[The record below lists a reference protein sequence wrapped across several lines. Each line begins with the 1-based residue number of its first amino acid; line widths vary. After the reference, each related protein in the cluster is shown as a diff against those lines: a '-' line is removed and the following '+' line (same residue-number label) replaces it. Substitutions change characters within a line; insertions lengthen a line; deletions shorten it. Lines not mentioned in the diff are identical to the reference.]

1 MPTQIP
7 LAVYQ
12 SGDWEI
18 DLVRRELR
26 RRGIVAPLGSR
37 AFEILE
43 ILVQA
48 NGELVN
54 KYDIIDR
61 VWRGVLIGEN
71 TLHAHVTA
79 VRRALGIDRE
89 ILKTEAGRGYRLL
102 GTWTSE
108 HQNSPVSA
116 VRPEARKDSASFGSS
131 FPAGASALIGRENIA
146 RQLRDYLSAY
156 RMVTLTGPGGIGKT
170 VLALDVARGLLQQFD
185 GGGFFVELASLS
197 DPGLVPTAV
206 ANCLGLRIGGEK
218 ISSELIA
225 KSIGLSKALLVID
238 NCEHVIDAVADISQ
252 TLLGKCPFLSILATS
267 REVLS
272 IDGEYVS
279 RVPPLDVPPD
289 DGPTLSDVLSHSAAQ
304 LLLARISALDSQFSP
319 KDQHLASIV
328 AICRQLDGIPL
339 AIEFAAA
346 RSATLGLR
354 EVAERLGDRFGL
366 LTGGRR
372 ALPRHRTLR
381 ATIDWSYDLLTESER
396 KLLRRVAVFPP
407 GFTLNGAIAVMKD
420 FDISSG
426 EIAEGVASLVGKSFA
441 TLDGKVSPS
450 RWRLLE
456 TTRAYALE
464 KLIEAGEL
472 NQAAQRHAEFFRD
485 LFISSEKG
493 SPARAVEDDGDMA
506 SYAGELDNVRAALD
520 WSFSPDGNA
529 EIGVVLTAAFAPALL
544 NFELNAEWRERA
556 ERALQRMEPGM
567 DVSLPLQMEL
577 YNALGFALAFTFGDR
592 DRTAFVTEK
601 ALEIAEN
608 IGDLHGQLKAY
619 WYSWIR
625 HFASG
630 NCRPAQE
637 AARRFA
643 RVGVRTL
650 EPSVAFVGDRL
661 LGNALQHEGRLKEA
675 EESLRRLLD
684 HYVAPTT
691 KQYLYLFQYDQ
702 RPLTQAML
710 VRVIWLQGFVDQAIE
725 QARACLEDARN
736 THYGNSACWILL
748 YASYPVALMTGD
760 LDGAEQALSML
771 LKRATNLHSALW
783 KFAGTCLEG
792 KLLIA
797 RGEFSPG
804 VALLRNA
811 LDSCEQS
818 GWTFCYPEFMCALA
832 EGLGGL
838 AQYPQALDT
847 IDRALASA
855 DSGFE
860 RWYVPELLRL
870 KGILILREAHDKCH
884 VRALDCFEEALTVA
898 RMQGALFWELRAAT
912 CLARLY
918 VDQKNSKEARMV
930 LAPTFSRLTEGFATP
945 DMRAAQELLDSLP
958 TD

>member
-1 MPTQIP
+1 MPTQIR
-7 LAVYQ
+7 LAVYE

-26 RRGIVAPLGSR
+26 RQGVVAPLGSR

-48 NGELVN
+48 GGELVN
-54 KYDIIDR
+54 KYEIIDR
-61 VWRGVLIGEN
+61 VWPGALIEEN
-71 TLHAHVTA
+71 TLHAHITA
-79 VRRALGIDRE
+79 VRRALGVDRE
-89 ILKTEAGRGYRLL
+89 ILKTESGRGYRLL
-102 GTWTSE
+102 GTWTTRLE
-108 HQNSPVSA
+108 NSPANVLH
-116 VRPEARKDSASFGSS
+116 PEAGRDSIDFRSN
-131 FPAGASALIGRENIA
+131 FPARTSVLIGRENIA

-170 VLALDVARGLLQQFD
+170 VLALDVARALLQQFD

-197 DPGLVPTAV
+197 DPSLVPVAV
-206 ANCLGLRIGGEK
+206 ANGLGLKIGGEE

-225 KSIGLSKALLVID
+225 KSIGSSKTLLVID

-252 TLLGKCPFLSILATS
+252 TLVRKCPSLSILATS

-289 DGPTLSDVLSHSAAQ
+289 DRPTLDDILSHSAAQ
-304 LLLARISALDSQFSP
+304 LLLARISALNSQFYLE
-319 KDQHLASIV
+319 DRHLRSIT

-346 RSATLGLR
+346 RSATLGLQ

-381 ATIDWSYDLLTESER
+381 ATIDWSYDLLTKSER
-396 KLLRRVAVFPP
+396 QLLQRIAVFPS
-407 GFTLNGAIAVMKD
+407 GFTLDGAIAVMKD
-420 FDISSG
+420 FEISSG
-426 EIAEGVASLVGKSFA
+426 EVTEGVASLVDKSFA
-441 TLDGKVSPS
+441 VLDGKASPS

-464 KLIEAGEL
+464 KLIKVGEL

-485 LFISSEKG
+485 LFVSSAER
-493 SPARAVEDDGDMA
+493 SPARGIEDMA
-506 SYAGELDNVRAALD
+506 SYARELDNVRAALD
-520 WSFSPDGNA
+520 WSFSPEGVA

-556 ERALQRMEPGM
+556 VRALQLMQPSM

-577 YNALGFALAFTFGDR
+577 YNALGFALALSFGDLEL
-592 DRTAFVTEK
+592 TAFVNEK
-601 ALEIAEN
+601 ALEISEN
-608 IGDLHGQLKAY
+608 LGDLHGQLKAHR
-619 WYSWIR
+619 YSWIR
-625 HFASG
+625 QFSSG
-630 NCRPAQE
+630 KCRPAQE

-643 RVGVRTL
+643 QVGLLTS

-675 EESLRRLLD
+675 EESLRRVFD
-684 HYVAPTT
+684 HYVAPTP
-691 KQYLYLFQYDQ
+691 KQYLYSFQYDQ

-725 QARACLEDARN
+725 QARACLEDAKN
-736 THYGNSACWILL
+736 THYGHSACWILL
-748 YASYPVALMTGD
+748 YATYPVALMTGD

-771 LKRATNLHSALW
+771 HKRAANLYSALW
-783 KFAGTCLEG
+783 KIVGICLEG

-797 RGEFSPG
+797 RREFFQG

-811 LDSCEQS
+811 LDSSERS
-818 GWTFCYPEFMCALA
+818 GWTFCYPEFMYGLA
-832 EGLGGL
+832 EGLCGL
-838 AQYPQALDT
+838 AQYPQALET
-847 IDRALASA
+847 IDRALAFA
-855 DSGFE
+855 NSGFE

-870 KGILILREAHDKCH
+870 KGMLVLQEAHDSCH
-884 VRALDCFEEALTVA
+884 MRARDCFEEAITLA
-898 RMQGALFWELRAAT
+898 REQGALFWELRAAT
-912 CLARLY
+912 CLARLHA
-918 VDQKNSKEARMV
+918 DQKNSKEARKV
-930 LAPTFSRLTEGFATP
+930 LASTFSRFTEGFDTP
-945 DMRAAQELLDSLP
+945 DMRAAQELLDSLR
-958 TD
+958 TA

>member
-1 MPTQIP
+1 MPTQIR
-7 LAVYQ
+7 LAVYE

-26 RRGIVAPLGSR
+26 RRGVVAPLGSR

-48 NGELVN
+48 GGELVN
-54 KYDIIDR
+54 KYEIIDR
-61 VWRGVLIGEN
+61 VWPGALIEEN
-71 TLHAHVTA
+71 TLHAHITA
-79 VRRALGIDRE
+79 VRRALGVDRE

-102 GTWTSE
+102 GTWAIRHENLPVNVIQSE
-108 HQNSPVSA
+108 A
-116 VRPEARKDSASFGSS
+116 KKDSNSS
-131 FPAGASALIGRENIA
+131 RSNFPAGTSVLIGRENIA

-170 VLALDVARGLLQQFD
+170 VLALDVARAVLQQFD
-185 GGGFFVELASLS
+185 DSGFFVELASLS
-197 DPGLVPTAV
+197 DPGLVPTAI
-206 ANCLGLRIGGEK
+206 ANGLGLKIGGEE

-225 KSIGLSKALLVID
+225 KSIGLSKTLLVID

-252 TLLGKCPFLSILATS
+252 TLLRKCPSLSILATS

-279 RVPPLDVPPD
+279 RVPPLDVPPH
-289 DGPTLSDVLSHSAAQ
+289 DGPTLGDVLSHSAVQ
-304 LLLARISALDSQFSP
+304 LLLTRVSAQDSQFSP
-319 KDQHLASIV
+319 EDQHLASII

-346 RSATLGLR
+346 RSATLGLQ
-354 EVAERLGDRFGL
+354 EVAERLSDRFEL

-381 ATIDWSYDLLTESER
+381 ATIDWSYDLLTEPER
-396 KLLRRVAVFPP
+396 KLLRRIAVFPP

-420 FDISSG
+420 FDTSPG
-426 EIAEGVASLVGKSFA
+426 EVAEGVASLVDKSFA
-441 TLDGKVSPS
+441 VLDGKASPS

-485 LFISSEKG
+485 LFVSSAKE
-493 SPARAVEDDGDMA
+493 SPARGIEDMA
-506 SYAGELDNVRAALD
+506 SYARELDNVRAALD

-556 ERALQRMEPGM
+556 VRALQLMEPSM
-567 DVSLPLQMEL
+567 NVSLPLQMEL
-577 YNALGFALAFTFGDR
+577 YNALGFALALSFGDLEL
-592 DRTAFVTEK
+592 TASVNEK

-608 IGDLHGQLKAY
+608 LGDLNGQLKAHR
-619 WYSWIR
+619 YSWIR
-625 HFASG
+625 QFSSG
-630 NCRPAQE
+630 KCRLAQE
-637 AARRFA
+637 SARRFA
-643 RVGVRTL
+643 RVGELTS
-650 EPSVAFVGDRL
+650 EPSVTFVGDRL

-675 EESLRRLLD
+675 EKSLQRVLD
-684 HYVAPTT
+684 HYVAPSP
-691 KQYLYLFQYDQ
+691 KQYLYSFQYDQ

-736 THYGNSACWILL
+736 AYYGHSACWILL
-748 YASYPVALMTGD
+748 YATYPIALMTGD

-771 LKRATNLHSALW
+771 HKRAANLYSALW
-783 KFAGTCLEG
+783 NIVGICLEG

-797 RGEFSPG
+797 RRKFFQG

-811 LDSCEQS
+811 LDSSERS
-818 GWTFCYPEFMCALA
+818 GWTFCYPEFMCGLA

-847 IDRALASA
+847 IDQALAFA
-855 DSGFE
+855 DSSFE

-870 KGILILREAHDKCH
+870 KGILVLREAHDKCH
-884 VRALDCFEEALTVA
+884 VRAVDYFEEALIVA
-898 RMQGALFWELRAAT
+898 RQQGALFWELRAAT

-918 VDQKNSKEARMV
+918 VDQKNEKEARKV
-930 LAPTFSRLTEGFATP
+930 LAPTLSRFTEGFETP
-945 DMRAAQELLDSLP
+945 DLRAAQELLGNLQ
-958 TD
+958 TA